1 MIHNGSHN
9 RDPIYVWGKKIIY
22 NSQKIRNSNN
32 NLRIVFLLA
41 KWDLTQVQKGRSKI
55 EKITWDIKNTDQTN
69 TDAFL
74 TSFRGQDLTVVG
86 VIND

>member
-9 RDPIYVWGKKIIY
+9 RDPIYVWEKKIIY

-41 KWDLTQVQKGRSKI
+41 KWDLTQVQKGRTKI
-55 EKITWDIKNTDQTN
+55 EKITWDIKNTDQATLMPSSRLSEAR
-69 TDAFL
+69 T
-74 TSFRGQDLTVVG
+74 
-86 VIND
+86 